1 MRRQKVFGFDYLN
14 VVTVVSFLCLGF
26 LFIGVSILLANFSD
40 FDMSGMMAKFD
51 GLELKQL
58 LIRLSLLVLA
68 GLTAVAIA
76 LAIIL
81 SCLVCI
87 VSQAGRMIGIA
98 LRFIWSEICR
108 FRANRLSDDD
118 MKIYRPR
125 AMSGPFESA

>member
-76 LAIIL
+76 LAII
-81 SCLVCI
+81 
-87 VSQAGRMIGIA
+87 
-98 LRFIWSEICR
+98 
-108 FRANRLSDDD
+108 
-118 MKIYRPR
+118 
-125 AMSGPFESA
+125 